1 MFFVMLVILLALSFV
16 VGWQAENRGR
26 SLWMWFF
33 LGMLMT
39 PLVSYLL
46 LRAHDETVRLIAESL
61 NEH

>member
-1 MFFVMLVILLALSFV
+1 MFLVTLIIILALGFV
-16 VGWQAENRGR
+16 VGRQAEKRGR

-61 NEH
+61 NEQ